1 MMIKYD
7 RTSASGS
14 VVFICQ
20 SIIST
25 VKLEISIIYYTFE
38 AIRRKYKFKKPYRSK
53 IILERLIL
61 MNTLSNIISGDYS
74 TRGLV
79 LGRYYPITYEEAE
92 TLIRKGLGKDLINFV
107 SDRGYTFLYLIM
119 I

>member
-7 RTSASGS
+7 RTSSSGS

-25 VKLEISIIYYTFE
+25 IKLEISIIYYTFE
-38 AIRRKYKFKKPYRSK
+38 AIRRKYKLKKSYRSK

-61 MNTLSNIISGDYS
+61 MNMLSNIISGDYS

-79 LGRYYPITYEEAE
+79 LGRYYPITSEESE
-92 TLIRKGLGKDLINFV
+92 TLIRKGLGRNLISFV
-107 SDRGYTFLYLIM
+107 NDRGYTYLYPIM
-119 I
+119 S